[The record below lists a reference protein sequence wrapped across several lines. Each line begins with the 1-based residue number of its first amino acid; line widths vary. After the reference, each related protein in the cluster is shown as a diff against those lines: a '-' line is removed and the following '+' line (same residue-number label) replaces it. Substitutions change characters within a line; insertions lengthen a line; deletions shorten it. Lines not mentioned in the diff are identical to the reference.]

1 MEENNSQDILDNND
15 ATVGEVLEN
24 QDEETQKKCMAS
36 LSGDTGQLQ
45 NLLMHNLVMNQH
57 HKQEI
62 KELTKKNQDL
72 EPELEELDEKSSKKI

>member
-1 MEENNSQDILDNND
+1 
-15 ATVGEVLEN
+15 
-24 QDEETQKKCMAS
+24 MAS

-72 EPELEELDEKSSKKI
+72 EPELEELDEKSSKKIWDSED

>member
-72 EPELEELDEKSSKKI
+72 EPELEELDEESSKKI